1 MLLNAMS
8 HVFNTV
14 EPNEP
19 AFAHLRQ
26 LWDITQDPQ
35 MGLRTKLELVFERE
49 SEQFGLPY
57 GFVSRT
63 DPTTDTQ
70 VIEAAKGDHDLLQQG
85 GTVPLSQS
93 YCRHTIQSGD
103 GVFTVDDAS
112 SEGWSDDPAYQLFQL
127 ESYIGGTVEF
137 DERVFG
143 TICFAGSEPRA
154 KPIDEGERMLIE
166 MLATWL
172 SKELKA
178 RGPGDPFEY
187 QPREFE
193 EIASI
198 ISHDLRNPLTVAQ
211 GHIEILNDTIQ
222 ESLDQVE
229 SAHGRMQDIIE
240 NMLTLARVDEPVR
253 DPSIV
258 ALCPCASDAWE
269 MVATNGATLSLHRG
283 GVRIEA
289 DEGRLQQLFENLFRN
304 SVEHG
309 VREESDG
316 TEAVHV
322 EVNATEDGF
331 CVDDDGP
338 GIPPSERR
346 SVFDPGYSTD
356 LNGTGFGLNIVRRI
370 ATAHGWNVSIAT
382 SPLGGARFEFTGVDV
397 VDEYP

>member
-1 MLLNAMS
+1 
-8 HVFNTV
+8 
-14 EPNEP
+14 
-19 AFAHLRQ
+19 
-26 LWDITQDPQ
+26 
-35 MGLRTKLELVFERE
+35 
-49 SEQFGLPY
+49 
-57 GFVSRT
+57 
-63 DPTTDTQ
+63 
-70 VIEAAKGDHDLLQQG
+70 
-85 GTVPLSQS
+85 
-93 YCRHTIQSGD
+93 
-103 GVFTVDDAS
+103 
-112 SEGWSDDPAYQLFQL
+112 
-127 ESYIGGTVEF
+127 
-137 DERVFG
+137 
-143 TICFAGSEPRA
+143 
-154 KPIDEGERMLIE
+154 
-166 MLATWL
+166 
-172 SKELKA
+172 
-178 RGPGDPFEY
+178 
-187 QPREFE
+187 
-193 EIASI
+193 
-198 ISHDLRNPLTVAQ
+198 
-211 GHIEILNDTIQ
+211 
-222 ESLDQVE
+222 
-229 SAHGRMQDIIE
+229 
-240 NMLTLARVDEPVR
+240 
-253 DPSIV
+253 
-258 ALCPCASDAWE
+258 